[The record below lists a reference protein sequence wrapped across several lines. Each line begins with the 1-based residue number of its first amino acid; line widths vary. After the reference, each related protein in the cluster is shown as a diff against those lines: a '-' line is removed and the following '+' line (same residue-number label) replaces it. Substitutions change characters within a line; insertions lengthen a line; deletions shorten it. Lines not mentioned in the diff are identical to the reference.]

1 MDNAALIRRI
11 EVRLKELGKTKGE
24 FYKGTG
30 VSSASYS
37 QWNTGEFS
45 PSKRK
50 LDAIAEYLQVSVS
63 YLLTGQ
69 ESEKAPTAEGER
81 HIDDEDIKF
90 ALFGGGGEITDAM
103 YEEVKRF
110 ARMVRLREEA
120 EKRKE

>member
-1 MDNAALIRRI
+1 MFYENY
-11 EVRLKELGKTKGE
+11 VRLCNSVHK
-24 FYKGTG
+24 
-30 VSSASYS
+30 
-37 QWNTGEFS
+37 S
-45 PSKRK
+45 PSAVA
-50 LDAIAEYLQVSVS
+50 LEIGIAKPTVSRWKSGSKPNQATIIKVADYFGVPYS
-63 YLLTGQ
+63 ELTQ
-69 ESEKAPTAEGER
+69 EETEKAPTAEGER